1 MLSLLNTKSIQN
13 IFSYENIF
21 FLAIA
26 PNWLSGKYIH
36 SQVRRISI
44 FWRIEFVFSFEF
56 INLDNSCH
64 MISGGWSVVS
74 WWILVAG
81 VCRPVPV
88 QCSADPVL
96 CVSVLYLAPTV
107 TSPPPQIQNI
117 PHSRI
122 LLRHGRGPPRHHLQR
137 VQLLFAGG
145 ARAGAAASK
154 RRNKSGSRYANVITV

>member
-1 MLSLLNTKSIQN
+1 MCL
-13 IFSYENIF
+13 IFD
-21 FLAIA
+21 
-26 PNWLSGKYIH
+26 
-36 SQVRRISI
+36 
-44 FWRIEFVFSFEF
+44 F

-64 MISGGWSVVS
+64 TYDLRRMVSGQLMDPSS
-74 WWILVAG
+74 RCLQTSA
-81 VCRPVPV
+81 V

-154 RRNKSGSRYANVITV
+154 RRNKSGSRYGQMDT

>member
-44 FWRIEFVFSFEF
+44 FWRIEFMCLIFDF

-64 MISGGWSVVS
+64 TYDLRRMVSGQLMDPSSRCLQTSASAVQ
-74 WWILVAG
+74 
-81 VCRPVPV
+81 CRPCAVC
-88 QCSADPVL
+88 QCPLPGSNCHQP
-96 CVSVLYLAPTV
+96 
-107 TSPPPQIQNI
+107 
-117 PHSRI
+117 
-122 LLRHGRGPPRHHLQR
+122 
-137 VQLLFAGG
+137 
-145 ARAGAAASK
+145 AAANSK
-154 RRNKSGSRYANVITV
+154 HSTFQNTAPAWTRTSSTSSPESSASFRRRSWSRRCSKQEKK